1 MYKQFGGGGVNFLI
15 NKSNEIVFLELSKK
29 KKSKVIYKMQV
40 FQYTDVKMSENKK
53 REENPPNCPIIL
65 QIKMR
70 IEILILL
77 NIR

>member
-1 MYKQFGGGGVNFLI
+1 
-15 NKSNEIVFLELSKK
+15 
-29 KKSKVIYKMQV
+29 MQV
-40 FQYTDVKMSENKK
+40 FQYTDVKMSGNKK
-53 REENPPNCPIIL
+53 REENLPNCPIIL

>member
-1 MYKQFGGGGVNFLI
+1 MK
-15 NKSNEIVFLELSKK
+15 IVFLELSKNK
-29 KKSKVIYKMQV
+29 KKQSYLQMQV
-40 FQYTDVKMSENKK
+40 FQYTDVKMSGNKK
-53 REENPPNCPIIL
+53 REENPPNYPIIL

>member
-1 MYKQFGGGGVNFLI
+1 MK
-15 NKSNEIVFLELSKK
+15 IVFLELSKNK

-40 FQYTDVKMSENKK
+40 FQYTDVKMSGNKK